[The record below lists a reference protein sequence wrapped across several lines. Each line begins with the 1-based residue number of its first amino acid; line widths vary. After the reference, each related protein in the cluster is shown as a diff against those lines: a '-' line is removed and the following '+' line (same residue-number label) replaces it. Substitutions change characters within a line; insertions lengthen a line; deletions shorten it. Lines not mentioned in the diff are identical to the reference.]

1 MKRPAAVSTIAPKK
15 PKKDYPAVGTVIEA
29 KWSTEFGPGKEWYR
43 GRIAK
48 VHAGKTSSR
57 DPSFDVAYD
66 DGELE
71 EKVRWENIRVVDPA
85 TPMAR
90 GDRPHA
96 AQRQPKTAAP
106 RAGPQ
111 KTCPGC

>member
-1 MKRPAAVSTIAPKK
+1 MKRPAAAAAVAPKK
-15 PKKDYPAVGTVIEA
+15 PKKDYPTVGTIIEA

-43 GRIAK
+43 GKIAK

-71 EKVRWENIRVVDPA
+71 EKVRWENIRVVDPS
-85 TPMAR
+85 TP
-90 GDRPHA
+90 
-96 AQRQPKTAAP
+96 AP
-106 RAGPQ
+106 VYD
-111 KTCPGC
+111 

>member
-1 MKRPAAVSTIAPKK
+1 MKRPAAASTIAPKK
-15 PKKDYPAVGTVIEA
+15 PKKDYPTVGTVIEA

-43 GRIAK
+43 GKIAK

-71 EKVRWENIRVVDPA
+71 EKVRWENIRVVDPSSWS
-85 TPMAR
+85 TISSLR
-90 GDRPHA
+90 S
-96 AQRQPKTAAP
+96 
-106 RAGPQ
+106 
-111 KTCPGC
+111 